1 MLKWV
6 CGAGVALA
14 LAAPAMAQ
22 KPGDHLARAITGP
35 DVSVVKE
42 AVDTVKEP
50 GECTVVFTIG
60 KDGKPKDLKPTC
72 SVDAYVP
79 YVERAMA
86 TVKYD
91 PEVFD
96 GEVFE
101 TEGVKQPFSF
111 GVQKAAASSD
121 KPPEVITALDG
132 GDIGRAIA
140 RVNKEG
146 SCNMSYTVGA
156 DGVPK
161 DIKPNCTPQKFDR
174 WIAKA
179 VEKMRFR
186 PGERDGKP
194 VDWPLTDQ
202 SLTLTAKR

>member
-1 MLKWV
+1 MHKWL
-6 CGAGVALA
+6 CGAGLALA

-22 KPGDHLARAITGP
+22 KPGDHLAKPLTGP
-35 DVSVVKE
+35 DVKVVKE
-42 AVDTVKEP
+42 AVDTVKQP

-86 TVKYD
+86 TVTYD

-111 GVQKAAASSD
+111 GVQKAEASD
-121 KPPEVITALDG
+121 TPPVPVVALDS

-140 RVNKEG
+140 RVNKTG
-146 SCNMSYTVGA
+146 SCNMSYVVGA

-161 DIKPNCTPQKFDR
+161 DVKPNCTPQRFDP
-174 WIAKA
+174 WIKKA
-179 VEKMRFR
+179 VEKMRFK
-186 PGERDGKP
+186 PGMKDGKA

-202 SLTLTAKR
+202 PLTLTAQR